1 MQSLV
6 FFAPSLS
13 LSVLFIGGWGS
24 VCVVLDTDGESFLAL
39 DARFGVMTTT
49 FFYIRGA

>member
-6 FFAPSLS
+6 LFASLS
-13 LSVLFIGGWGS
+13 PFFLLGGWGS

-49 FFYIRGA
+49 FFYVRGAW

>member
-6 FFAPSLS
+6 LFASLS
-13 LSVLFIGGWGS
+13 LHSFYWGGWGS

-49 FFYIRGA
+49 FFYVRGA